1 MSLPRLPLRTNMLL
15 LLLALRLWL
24 VELVAVPLAMAW
36 LHPAYGLLL
45 LAALLL
51 IPLRWQLLHEAAHGR
66 LLPSRRYNRLAG
78 RLLAISLGLP
88 FDVWRQAHLLH
99 HRYSR
104 TTLCRV
110 EVYEPGAEPAR
121 QRQLLL
127 CLRLCGGAYV
137 LAWAGSLLLL
147 SYPAA
152 AHWSWLQ
159 QRVPLWPRLC
169 RRVQASGRQGTAR
182 MDGVLACLLPL
193 LSLLVYGQHHWML
206 CLAWWLRAVLI
217 SLTDHVCFAGQPLG
231 CARQAANLALPRW
244 LGLCLLNSHLRGV
257 HQRWPQL
264 GWQALPQHFAAAGL
278 CWDGGFIRQMCVGQW
293 RALPATSLPVI
304 PLRRAG
310 MGIMPADFNHSRLA
324 SRYRH
329 DPAQE

>member
-1 MSLPRLPLRTNMLL
+1 MRLPRIPLRINLLL

-66 LLPSRRYNRLAG
+66 LLASPRSNRLAG
-78 RLLAISLGLP
+78 RLLAISLGLS
-88 FDVWRQAHLLH
+88 FDIWRQAHQLH

-104 TTLCRV
+104 TARCRV
-110 EVYEPGAEPAR
+110 EVYEPGQGYWR
-121 QRQLLL
+121 RQLLL
-127 CLRLCGGAYV
+127 CLRLCGGAYL
-137 LAWAGSLLLL
+137 LAWGGSLLLL
-147 SYPAA
+147 CCPSA
-152 AHWSWLQ
+152 AHWRWLARQ
-159 QRVPLWPRLC
+159 VPLWPRLC
-169 RRVQASGRQGTAR
+169 HRMQASGRRQQAG
-182 MDGVLACLLPL
+182 MDVLLACVLPG

-206 CLAWWLRAVLI
+206 WLALWLRAVLI

-231 CARQAANLALPRW
+231 CARRAANLALPRW

-257 HQRWPQL
+257 HQCWPQL
-264 GWQALPQHFAAAGL
+264 GWQMLPQHFAAAGL
-278 CWDGGFIRQMCVGQW
+278 SWDGHFGRQLCIGQW
-293 RALPATSLPVI
+293 RALSATSLPVI
-304 PLRRAG
+304 PLHRAG
-310 MGIMPADFNHSRLA
+310 MGIMPADFHYPRLA